1 MILESKIFNSE
12 IAMCQKHFQKKGK
25 CKWGE
30 CAKCGVIPLLF
41 KLGKGELYEDEEK
54 IAELKEKVL
63 NPSL

>member
-41 KLGKGELYEDEEK
+41 KLGKGELYEDEKE
-54 IAELKEKVL
+54 ITNLKEKTL